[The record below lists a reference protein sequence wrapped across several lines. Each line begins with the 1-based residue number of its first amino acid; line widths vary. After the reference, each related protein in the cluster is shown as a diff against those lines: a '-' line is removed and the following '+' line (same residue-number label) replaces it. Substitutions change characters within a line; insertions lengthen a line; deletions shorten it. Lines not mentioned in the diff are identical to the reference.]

1 MPSGHPIETSVFQL
15 MMDGLKLWV
24 DTVLVKNCV
33 CFQVCGRRVL
43 RMSCVTGGTGQPT
56 YCRGFRTELSAQRP
70 TRVGLWKGEEDKKPD
85 SEFNACSLLWGET
98 EERPRYEDGFP
109 RSSVEYHSSRGVDQ
123 ELSDSRACI
132 HGEIFYSSPR
142 HAPGNR
148 STWRV
153 GTHRFSL
160 SGGLR
165 RAEQGQA
172 RWGGTGLRHS
182 RPQGDLLRH
191 PCLLTVDTT
200 CQVGVTGFT

>member
-1 MPSGHPIETSVFQL
+1 MTN
-15 MMDGLKLWV
+15 GLKLWGE
-24 DTVLVKNCV
+24 TVLVKNCV
-33 CFQVCGRRVL
+33 CFQVCGRRELRVSCSPGAQASSRTAERSGQNSLHSDPHAWVCGKGKKTRSQTVSLILGVYCGERQRKGPGTKTAFPGLQWSITVL
-43 RMSCVTGGTGQPT
+43 
-56 YCRGFRTELSAQRP
+56 
-70 TRVGLWKGEEDKKPD
+70 
-85 SEFNACSLLWGET
+85 
-98 EERPRYEDGFP
+98 
-109 RSSVEYHSSRGVDQ
+109 RGVDQ

-142 HAPGNR
+142 HAPGNC

-153 GTHRFSL
+153 GTGRVSL

-182 RPQGDLLRH
+182 RPQADLLRH

-200 CQVGVTGFT
+200 CQVGVTGFM